1 MKPSFDRAEF
11 NLACDRAME
20 TITETIELLN
30 HHREIFELKYGMY
43 LEQPSNLTREKAGT
57 DNVDKTCK

>member
-43 LEQPSNLTREKAGT
+43 LEKPSNLTRKKAEA
-57 DNVDKTCK
+57 DNVDKTHK